1 MLMIPNT
8 APEPVIPSRPN
19 LRLLALGG
27 AAVLAA
33 AATSAYWFLYAS
45 RFVATDNA
53 YTSVEVAQIT
63 PQVGG
68 TVAGVKVK
76 DTQAVHRGD
85 ILLTLD
91 PIDATLAVAQAQA
104 ELDRSVRRV
113 NSYVAND
120 RSLAA
125 QIQAREADGQ
135 RAAAQLEAAQADA
148 ERARLDLERRQ
159 PLVDSGSVSGEE
171 LSRAR
176 NAFEDAMANLRASK
190 ANAIQ
195 SRANL
200 NSALAGQAANAAL
213 ISDCTVA
220 TNPEVVAARTRLD
233 QARLDLA
240 RTVLRAPVDGVVAKR
255 QVQLG
260 ERVQPGEP
268 LMAVVPVSEMCV
280 EANFKEVQL
289 SQVRVGQP
297 VLLFS
302 DLYGKRVPYHGV
314 VEGFSGGSGSAF
326 SLIPAQNA
334 TGNWI
339 KVVQRL
345 PVRIRFDPAELQAR
359 PLKVGLSM
367 SAEIDTRAEG
377 GRSGQAR

>member
-1 MLMIPNT
+1 MIPNT
-8 APEPVIPSRPN
+8 APEPAFPSRPN

-33 AATSAYWFLYAS
+33 AATSAYWYLYAS
-45 RFVATDNA
+45 HFVATDNA

-68 TVAGVKVK
+68 TVIGVKVK
-76 DTQAVHRGD
+76 DTQAVRRGD

-91 PIDATLAVAQAQA
+91 PADATLAVAQAQA
-104 ELDRSVRRV
+104 ELDRATRRV

-148 ERARLDLERRQ
+148 ERARFDLERRQ

-176 NAFEDAMANLRASK
+176 NAFADAMANLRACK
-190 ANAIQ
+190 ANTTQ

-200 NSALAGQAANAAL
+200 SSALAAQAANAAL

-220 TNPEVVAARTRLD
+220 TNPEVAAARTRLD

-240 RTVLRAPVDGVVAKR
+240 RTVLRAPMDGVVAKR

-260 ERVQPGEP
+260 ERVQPGAP

-297 VLLFS
+297 VLLYS

-345 PVRIRFDPAELQAR
+345 PVRIRFDRAELEAR

-367 SAEIDTRAEG
+367 NAEIDTRAG
-377 GRSGQAR
+377 APRPGQAR